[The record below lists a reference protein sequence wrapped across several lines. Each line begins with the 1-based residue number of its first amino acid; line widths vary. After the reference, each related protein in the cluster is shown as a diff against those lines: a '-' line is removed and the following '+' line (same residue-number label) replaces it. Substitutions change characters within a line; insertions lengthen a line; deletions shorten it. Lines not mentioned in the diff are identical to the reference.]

1 MQLGKGVSP
10 SPEQLAA
17 FAQPE
22 QFYVVGISGLP
33 PQYLKPTGGRFEAFL
48 KRKGKPDIRAQ
59 QAGLQT
65 GRGAQGGGATGGAA
79 GGFGGGGFGG
89 GGGGF
94 GGGLVLVR
102 FPREEITVE
111 EREVDFFARVG
122 RLEFGRKFKLA
133 DMTIG
138 GKLEL

>member
-1 MQLGKGVSP
+1 LRS
-10 SPEQLAA
+10 
-17 FAQPE
+17 PE

-48 KRKGKPDIRAQ
+48 KRKGKPDILAQ

-65 GRGAQGGGATGGAA
+65 GRGATDGGSNSGAR
-79 GGFGGGGFGG
+79 GGFGGGAA
-89 GGGGF
+89 GGGF

-102 FPREEITVE
+102 FPRDEITVE
-111 EREVDFFARVG
+111 DREVDFFARVG

-133 DMTIG
+133 DMRVG